1 MNGTLMCHRG
11 AQEVTREEL
20 LTLPAPVG
28 TSTWKPIAHA
38 DLIQAIDRQ
47 LMVRGIT
54 IQSEQFALQ
63 REGSRFFAVLD
74 LSIENTEE
82 FCAAM
87 GVRTSNDQSMA
98 LEIAVGVKVF
108 VCDNLVFSG
117 DLIALRRKH
126 TLGFDLNA
134 DVSRAVDRYQKHLL
148 TLCEQIEILQ
158 EKPVTDQEAR
168 VLIFEAFYQEIL
180 PIRYFSHVAYSY
192 LAPKP
197 EMADVMPRTWWGLH
211 NAFTRAIK
219 DMAPASA
226 FAATTALGKF
236 FGLKTMEG

>member
-1 MNGTLMCHRG
+1 MNGTLLCHRG
-11 AQEVTREEL
+11 AQYMSRQEL
-20 LTLPAPVG
+20 LTLPAPMG

-63 REGSRFFAVLD
+63 REGARLFAVLD
-74 LSIENTEE
+74 LSIENTGE
-82 FCAAM
+82 FCAAI

-108 VCDNLVFSG
+108 VCDNLAFSG

-134 DVSRAVDRYQKHLL
+134 DVSRAIDRYQKHLL
-148 TLCEQIEILQ
+148 VLREQIDYLKDMSIS
-158 EKPVTDQEAR
+158 DREAK
-168 VLIFEAFYQEIL
+168 VLIFEAFRHEIL
-180 PIRYFSHVAYSY
+180 PVRFFHNVTEVYFN
-192 LAPKP
+192 PKVD
-197 EMADVMPRTWWGLH
+197 MIDVIPRTQWGLH
-211 NAFTRAIK
+211 NAFTRAIR
-219 DMAPASA
+219 DMAPAPA
-226 FAATTALGKF
+226 FAATTALGRL
-236 FGLKTMEG
+236 FGFHGAER